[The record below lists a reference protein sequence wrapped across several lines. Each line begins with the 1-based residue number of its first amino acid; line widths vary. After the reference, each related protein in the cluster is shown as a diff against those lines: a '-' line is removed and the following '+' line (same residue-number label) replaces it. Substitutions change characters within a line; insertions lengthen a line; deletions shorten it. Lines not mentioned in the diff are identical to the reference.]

1 MTKLAQLLREN
12 QEAILR
18 RWLEAALSSYAA
30 VASAAFAKQ
39 ADPFANPIGHSLR
52 LGTREIFQQL
62 LAEADPGA
70 LGRHLDPILSI
81 RAVQEMSASEAVGF
95 VFGLKAAVRAE
106 LGPAAGQADL
116 ADDLAKL
123 DAAVDRVA
131 LTAFDLYVE
140 YRERISQVRV
150 QAANRRVSW
159 IVQKLNESGSD
170 STPSI

>member
-1 MTKLAQLLREN
+1 
-12 QEAILR
+12 
-18 RWLEAALSSYAA
+18 
-30 VASAAFAKQ
+30 
-39 ADPFANPIGHSLR
+39 
-52 LGTREIFQQL
+52 
-62 LAEADPGA
+62 
-70 LGRHLDPILSI
+70 
-81 RAVQEMSASEAVGF
+81 VQEMSASEAVGF